1 MKKAM
6 VAKIKR
12 LFQDNLRNIERIKM
26 VKWSLYGLVALIMYL
41 TMLSNVIPESLD
53 VSLYSRAD
61 HDIAS
66 PITIENKTAT
76 EDERSKAAQIDAKY
90 VYRDEV
96 SQSQVDQLNDLFSGI
111 EKVKKND
118 SDDAETTEEKI
129 TELESLLS
137 VSMSAE
143 LSNETLVPLLE
154 AELSQI
160 SLIKELT
167 LSEVMEVMTD
177 RVSIDNLEQSKT
189 DVEDRLSLTSLPTE
203 QKKAMITVAQ
213 QSIVP
218 NYFLDP
224 EQTEQSRQEAIEA
237 VQPVMIREGQII
249 VEEGAMINREVMEQL
264 RLAGLLDEGF
274 DAVPYIGLALLVILL
289 TGYLYYF
296 FQDVNSRVRSANT
309 NLLILVL
316 IYLSTLLVLKL
327 SSLMQGI
334 ELPGIA
340 YIVPVAVGSML
351 IKMLFNEQLAIASS
365 FLFGVCAGVFF
376 NGEITGPMNASLAFY
391 VLMSSLSGVFFLGK
405 RNHRSNI
412 LKAGLLVSLINIV
425 SVAILLML
433 KNGQYS
439 GIELS
444 YHFLFAFVSGF
455 LSSMLTLGL
464 MPFFEAGF
472 RIISTTRLIELSNPN
487 HPLLR
492 KILVETPGTYHHS
505 VMVANLSEA
514 ACESIGANGLLARVG
529 AYYHD
534 IGKTK
539 RPHFFIENQMNM
551 ENPHDKIS
559 PYLSKTIIVSHA
571 TDGAEMLRKH
581 RLPKEIVDI
590 AEQHHGT
597 TLLKFFYYKASEQ
610 SDQQVSEAEFRYPGP
625 RAQTKEAAVV
635 GIADCIE
642 AAVRSMTKPNPD
654 TIESL
659 VRKIITERL
668 EDGQFDECDLSLR
681 ELDIVAKTIL
691 ETLNGIFHSRI
702 EYPTE
707 LKKKVTS

>member
-1 MKKAM
+1 M

>member
-1 MKKAM
+1 MI
-6 VAKIKR
+6 AKIKH
-12 LFQDNLRNIERIKM
+12 LLQNNLRNIEQIKM
-26 VKWSLYGLVALIMYL
+26 IKWSLYGLVALIMYL
-41 TMLSNVIPESLD
+41 TMLSNVMPESLD
-53 VSLYSRAD
+53 ITLYSRAD

-96 SQSQVDQLNDLFSGI
+96 SQSQFDKLNDLFSGI
-111 EKVKKND
+111 DKVNKN
-118 SDDAETTEEKI
+118 EPEEKTTQEKI
-129 TELESLLS
+129 SDLQSIIS
-137 VSMSAE
+137 VSMSDE
-143 LSNETLVPLLE
+143 LTDDTLKPLIE
-154 AELSQI
+154 AEPSQI

-177 RVSIDNLEQSKT
+177 RVSIDNLEQSKS
-189 DVEDRLSLTSLPTE
+189 DVEDRLSLTSLPTD

-274 DAVPYIGLALLVILL
+274 DAVPYVGLALLVMLL

-296 FQDVNSRVRSANT
+296 FQDVKSRVRTSNT
-309 NLLILVL
+309 NLFILVL

-327 SSLMQGI
+327 SSLLQGI
-334 ELPGIA
+334 EVPGIA
-340 YIVPVAVGSML
+340 YIVPAAVGSML

-365 FLFGVCAGVFF
+365 LLFGVCAGVFF
-376 NGEITGPMNASLAFY
+376 NGEITGPMNASLGFY

-412 LKAGLLVSLINIV
+412 LTAGLLVSLINIV
-425 SVAILLML
+425 AVAILLML
-433 KNGQYS
+433 KNGQYG
-439 GIELS
+439 GIELG
-444 YHFLFAFVSGF
+444 YHFVFAFLSGF

-514 ACESIGANGLLARVG
+514 ACESIEANGLLARVG

-559 PYLSKTIIVSHA
+559 PHLSKTIIVSHA
-571 TDGAEMLRKH
+571 SDGAEMLRKH

-597 TLLKFFYYKASEQ
+597 TLLKYFYYKASEQ
-610 SDQQVSEAEFRYPGP
+610 TDQTVSEMEFRYPGP
-625 RAQTKEAAVV
+625 KAQTKEAAVV

-642 AAVRSMTKPNPD
+642 AAVRSMTKPNPT

-668 EDGQFDECDLSLR
+668 EDGQFDECDLSLK
-681 ELDIVAKTIL
+681 ELDIVARTIL

-707 LKKKVTS
+707 IKKKVTS

>member
-1 MKKAM
+1 M

-143 LSNETLVPLLE
+143 LSNDTLVPLLE

-642 AAVRSMTKPNPD
+642 AAVRSMTKPNPN